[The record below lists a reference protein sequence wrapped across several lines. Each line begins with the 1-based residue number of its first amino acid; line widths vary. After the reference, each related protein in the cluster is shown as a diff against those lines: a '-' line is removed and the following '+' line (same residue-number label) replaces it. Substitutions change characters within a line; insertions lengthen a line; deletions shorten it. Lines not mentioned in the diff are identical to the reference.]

1 MAADFSLFPKRE
13 EWGTGDEAQ
22 DQKLAVA
29 LKSVMENLSFES
41 ICDFYAIASTLKPRA
56 FNPSYNVLIEMVTKA
71 LFFCYDPK
79 ENNHALMTKMKGRF
93 HLKTP
98 SECNLLNSENI
109 IKAIRKDKHY
119 RYNNQLDFYLHLHEP
134 MERNPFVKEK
144 IFRGDHDL
152 TCKMIYKDLKSYLS
166 GEVSAEVHDSD
177 PLLKALSEKNKT
189 VSIDG
194 LGVVWYDQGHIYCLS
209 SL

>member
-22 DQKLAVA
+22 DQKLALA
-29 LKSVMENLSFES
+29 LKTVIENLSFES

-56 FNPSYNVLIEMVTKA
+56 YNPSYNMLIEMVTKA
-71 LFFCYDPK
+71 LFFCFAPS

-98 SECNLLNSENI
+98 SVALSIENLAD
-109 IKAIRKDKHY
+109 KIRKDKHV

-134 MERNPFVKEK
+134 LERNPFVKEK
-144 IFRGDHDL
+144 IFRGEHDL
-152 TCKMIYKDLKSYLS
+152 TCKMIFKDLKSYLS
-166 GEVSAEVHDSD
+166 GEVSGKHDSD
-177 PLLKALSEKNKT
+177 PLLKALSENNKT
-189 VSIDG
+189 VSIEG

>member
-22 DQKLAVA
+22 DQKLALA

-56 FNPSYNVLIEMVTKA
+56 YNPSYNMLIEMVTKA
-71 LFFCYDPK
+71 LFFCFAPD

-93 HLKTP
+93 HLKTT
-98 SECNLLNSENI
+98 SELKLDDLDFI
-109 IKAIRKDKHY
+109 IRVLTKDRHY
-119 RYNNQLDFYLHLHEP
+119 RYNNQLDFFLHRHDPL
-134 MERNPFVKEK
+134 ERNPFVKEK
-144 IFRGDHDL
+144 IFRGEHDL
-152 TCKMIYKDLKSYLS
+152 TCKMIFKDLKSYLS
-166 GEVSAEVHDSD
+166 GEVSGKHDSD
-177 PLLKALSEKNKT
+177 PLLKALSENNKT
-189 VSIDG
+189 VSVDG

>member
-22 DQKLAVA
+22 DQKLALA
-29 LKSVMENLSFES
+29 LKSVIENLSFES

-56 FNPSYNVLIEMVTKA
+56 YNPSYNMLIEMVTKA
-71 LFFCYDPK
+71 LFFCFAPS

-98 SECNLLNSENI
+98 SAVLTIEDLAVNI
-109 IKAIRKDKHY
+109 KKDKHV

-134 MERNPFVKEK
+134 LERNPFVKEK
-144 IFRGDHDL
+144 IFRGEHDL
-152 TCKMIYKDLKSYLS
+152 TCKMIFKDLKSYLS
-166 GEVSAEVHDSD
+166 GEVSGKHDSD
-177 PLLKALSEKNKT
+177 PLLKALSENNKT